1 MRTSPFVKRG
11 YSASS
16 SVSCFITSASCLS
29 NLSRSDWVGFFP
41 FVPSIKSI
49 ILNRSAF
56 RISLLSITSC
66 SVDTSSPLSQFPH
79 YLFSPLA
86 NIELTFYNCSI
97 LKGGYMTIR
106 AIYNPYLA
114 STLLIMSAP
123 LGVSISTPASDIYPS
138 ASSHASANIRRL
150 SGGNSDNHTDTG
162 TTGADNP
169 KTE

>member
-97 LKGGYMTIR
+97 LKGGYMSQNYTVSFKSIPNSENILFIISLPSGDVAETSLFFNSLTVRNR
-106 AIYNPYLA
+106 AALNLETKPGSRASNP
-114 STLLIMSAP
+114 S
-123 LGVSISTPASDIYPS
+123 
-138 ASSHASANIRRL
+138 
-150 SGGNSDNHTDTG
+150 SGGG
-162 TTGADNP
+162 
-169 KTE
+169 KTS

>member
-97 LKGGYMTIR
+97 LKGGYMTIIVSYNPALSKTSLISLSPSGVLLSIPFNSSSLR
-106 AIYNPYLA
+106 AAIYAELNLDLTA
-114 STLLIMSAP
+114 GESDANQSAP
-123 LGVSISTPASDIYPS
+123 DAAVFI
-138 ASSHASANIRRL
+138 
-150 SGGNSDNHTDTG
+150 
-162 TTGADNP
+162 P
-169 KTE
+169 KAE